1 MGALWHAAPVVTVPR
16 HSESVT
22 TRVALGYPG
31 IEFERLS
38 SVLHQTAMVML
49 LREILDTVPD
59 WGIQHSAAVV
69 GVKSAGV
76 DDGFGV

>member
-49 LREILDTVPD
+49 LRKVSIRYRIGVSS
-59 WGIQHSAAVV
+59 IRAVV